1 LQNPSSL
8 PDLRSLYCGSYE
20 EAGKISVN
28 TTVINAS
35 ALTKVYDG
43 TPVVDGVDVSV
54 APGECWGLLGPNG
67 AGKTTF
73 LRMLLGRTPP
83 SSGKITVL
91 GHEIPQQGSMMRARI
106 GVVPQL
112 DNLDPDFTVTENL
125 RTYAAYFGIDGRSLN
140 SRIGELLSFAAL
152 TQKADAYLSTLSG
165 GMLRRLSLVRALI
178 NEPELLILDEPT
190 TGLDPQARQ
199 LIWQRLRR
207 LKAEGTTLV
216 LTTHYM
222 EEAERLCDRVTVMDH
237 GRLLDSGHPR
247 ALVREHIERYV
258 IEVQGEGLDRWHA
271 ETATGLALRSERAG
285 DSILYYLEEEQPLL
299 QALSAQ
305 QALTY
310 LHRPANLEDVF
321 LKLTGREL
329 RDG

>member
-1 LQNPSSL
+1 
-8 PDLRSLYCGSYE
+8 
-20 EAGKISVN
+20 VN
-28 TTVINAS
+28 TAVINAR
-35 ALTKVYDG
+35 ALTKLYDG
-43 TPVVDGVDVSV
+43 TPVVDGIDVSV

-83 SSGKITVL
+83 SSGEITVL
-91 GHEIPQQGSMMRARI
+91 GHDIPLQASMMRARI

-258 IEVQGEGLDRWHA
+258 IEVHGEGLDRWHA
-271 ETATGLALRSERAG
+271 ETATELALRSERVG
-285 DSILYYLEEEQPLL
+285 DSILYYLEEERPLL
-299 QALSAQ
+299 RALSAQ

>member
-1 LQNPSSL
+1 M
-8 PDLRSLYCGSYE
+8 
-20 EAGKISVN
+20 N

-35 ALTKVYDG
+35 ALTKAYGG

>member
-1 LQNPSSL
+1 
-8 PDLRSLYCGSYE
+8 
-20 EAGKISVN
+20 VN
-28 TTVINAS
+28 AAVITTR

-43 TPVVDGVDVSV
+43 SPVVDGIDVSV

-83 SSGKITVL
+83 SSGEITVL
-91 GHEIPQQGSMMRARI
+91 GHEIPRQASMMRARI

-125 RTYAAYFGIDGRSLN
+125 RTYAAYFGIDGHSLN
-140 SRIGELLSFAAL
+140 PRIDELLSFAAL
-152 TQKADAYLSTLSG
+152 TQKANVYLSTLSG

-207 LKAEGTTLV
+207 LKSEGISLV

-247 ALVREHIERYV
+247 ALVHEHIERYV
-258 IEVQGEGLDRWHA
+258 IEVHGEGLDQWHA
-271 ETATGLALRSERAG
+271 ETATGLFLRSERAG
-285 DSILYYLEEEQPLL
+285 DAILYYLEEERPLL

-310 LHRPANLEDVF
+310 VHRPANLEDVF

>member
-1 LQNPSSL
+1 M
-8 PDLRSLYCGSYE
+8 
-20 EAGKISVN
+20 N

-83 SSGKITVL
+83 SSGEITVL
-91 GHEIPQQGSMMRARI
+91 GHEIPRQASMMRARI

-310 LHRPANLEDVF
+310 LQRPANLEDVF

>member
-1 LQNPSSL
+1 M
-8 PDLRSLYCGSYE
+8 
-20 EAGKISVN
+20 N

-83 SSGKITVL
+83 SSGEITVL
-91 GHEIPQQGSMMRARI
+91 GHEIPQQASMMRARI

-112 DNLDPDFTVTENL
+112 DNLDPDFTVTEIL

>member
-1 LQNPSSL
+1 M
-8 PDLRSLYCGSYE
+8 
-20 EAGKISVN
+20 N

-83 SSGKITVL
+83 SSGEITVL
-91 GHEIPQQGSMMRARI
+91 GHEIPQQASMMRARI

-178 NEPELLILDEPT
+178 NEPEVLILDEPT

-247 ALVREHIERYV
+247 ALVREHIELYV

>member
-1 LQNPSSL
+1 M
-8 PDLRSLYCGSYE
+8 
-20 EAGKISVN
+20 N

-83 SSGKITVL
+83 SSGEITVL
-91 GHEIPQQGSMMRARI
+91 GHEIPQQASMMRARI

-285 DSILYYLEEEQPLL
+285 DSILYYLEKEQPLL

>member
-1 LQNPSSL
+1 M
-8 PDLRSLYCGSYE
+8 
-20 EAGKISVN
+20 N

-83 SSGKITVL
+83 SSGEITVL
-91 GHEIPQQGSMMRARI
+91 GHEIPQQASMMRARI

>member
-1 LQNPSSL
+1 
-8 PDLRSLYCGSYE
+8 
-20 EAGKISVN
+20 VN
-28 TTVINAS
+28 TTVINTS

-43 TPVVDGVDVSV
+43 IPVVGGVDVSV

-83 SSGKITVL
+83 SSGEITVL
-91 GHEIPQQGSMMRARI
+91 GHEIPQQASMMRARI